1 MIQLRHAPRFLDRVN
16 ECVVGPPDIITAL
29 GDPDDHLRLTVLLGH
44 AAMAR
49 RPDSAD
55 ARGCI
60 EEQAWSTKLAHL
72 SRLVDS
78 PDLHGLTLRDI
89 DALWQGD
96 ISGPAAWSD
105 STFRRE
111 RHALFEVMSHG
122 AATGRWRLLR
132 PVPRPSV
139 TGALLA
145 AGAQTTLPASDLA
158 PILPEIRPLAR
169 ALVDRG
175 IIDHFALEDIIEAAD
190 ALGSDPSGT
199 LISHADELLSGLAR
213 DAALRLSLSRTEGR
227 FNGVI
232 GPYTLTEDSPAAHAQ
247 VDVHSMPRS
256 AIDELVALGLLHV
269 DDGHAR
275 MPRLVRSYYARRA
288 WATGDIDA
296 RSEHQW
302 LARRPI
308 PGRESEIERVL
319 ERHYHAVEAEDD
331 DIALETSRYYL
342 QDLRQLATRIG
353 RRPGLGNKRKAA
365 LVFARITRRD
375 PGDAYAW
382 EYYGYNL
389 AQVEPQAGMIGEAYE
404 MACELDP
411 DNPLYRGRLVGWRGR
426 HGADVVDE
434 TCRRVSDYGIET
446 AAASWFAH
454 QVLQGLKRGRHLQQ
468 IDRLRRELGT
478 HRVEAWFEKQP
489 ARA

>member
-1 MIQLRHAPRFLDRVN
+1 MIQLRHAPRFLDRIN

-44 AAMAR
+44 AAMTR
-49 RPDSAD
+49 RPDSED

-60 EEQAWSTKLAHL
+60 EEQAWSAKLDHL

-96 ISGPAAWSD
+96 ISGPAAWAD

-111 RHALFEVMSHG
+111 RHTLFEVMSHG
-122 AATGRWRLLR
+122 AAKGNWRLLR
-132 PVPRPSV
+132 PAPRPNV

-145 AGAQTTLPASDLA
+145 AGAGTSLPGSDLA

-169 ALVDRG
+169 ALIDRG
-175 IIDHFALEDIIEAAD
+175 IIDHLALEDIIEAAD

-213 DAALRLSLSRTEGR
+213 DAALRLSLSRIECR

-232 GPYTLTEDSPAAHAQ
+232 GPYALTDDSSTAHAQ
-247 VDVHSMPRS
+247 VDVHSMPHS

-269 DDGHAR
+269 DGSQAR

-302 LARRPI
+302 LAHRPIAGRRPKVEHI
-308 PGRESEIERVL
+308 L

-353 RRPGLGNKRKAA
+353 RRPGLGNKRQAA

-389 AQVEPQAGMIGEAYE
+389 AQVDPQAGMIEQAYE
-404 MACELDP
+404 KACELDP

-434 TCRRVSDYGIET
+434 TRKRVSDYGIET

-454 QVLQGLKRGRHLQQ
+454 QVLQGLNRGRQRHQ
-468 IDRLRRELGT
+468 IDRLRHELGNSK
-478 HRVEAWFEKQP
+478 VEAWFEKQP